1 MRSAQHIRREIDL
14 RLEIERARSETTDA
28 VSPWGQLASQRNQSR
43 LVSLNVEF
51 ADVSPAFEWTFD
63 GLGVYGHGIAMSR
76 LNQIAEPLA
85 RMMRHAARDI
95 LVLEGS
101 PDVANL
107 RDLAEPLVAS
117 SIAGSFGLRLTR
129 TPVIEQLSFDE
140 QTLFDRVV
148 ERVLGVFKAAHNDN
162 PEASVLESVR
172 GLRRTTL
179 NGIRDLSSRL
189 GESAAASQIR
199 WRGSEV
205 VTVRT
210 EDARRIVAAI
220 ADVEP
225 SQREIQIRAVLE
237 GGDRRSGVFHLIEQ
251 TPDGP
256 KDYRGRSEQATA
268 ERLSGLTIGTRVD
281 ATLLVLS
288 IDSSWLDEPKE
299 TYVLRE
305 ITPTNRDELL
315 Q

>member
-1 MRSAQHIRREIDL
+1 
-14 RLEIERARSETTDA
+14 
-28 VSPWGQLASQRNQSR
+28 
-43 LVSLNVEF
+43 
-51 ADVSPAFEWTFD
+51 
-63 GLGVYGHGIAMSR
+63 
-76 LNQIAEPLA
+76 
-85 RMMRHAARDI
+85 MMRHAARDI

-101 PDVANL
+101 PEVANIKEL
-107 RDLAEPLVAS
+107 VEPLVAS

-129 TPVIEQLSFDE
+129 TPSIEQLSFGED
-140 QTLFDRVV
+140 TLFDRVA
-148 ERVLGVFKAAHNDN
+148 ERVLSVFRAARHDN
-162 PEASVLESVR
+162 PEVSVLESVR

-179 NGIRDLSSRL
+179 NGIRDLSARL
-189 GESAAASQIR
+189 GESTVASQIR
-199 WRGSEV
+199 WHGDEV

-220 ADVEP
+220 TDVKP
-225 SQREIQIRAVLE
+225 SQREIQIQAILE
-237 GGDRRSGVFHLIEQ
+237 GGDRSSGVFHLIEQ
-251 TPDGP
+251 AAGGP

-268 ERLSGLTIGTRVD
+268 ERLSGLTIGTRVS

-288 IDSSWLDEPKE
+288 IDSPWLEEPKE